1 VELPTVVTMAL
12 ANAFSLTVT
21 AVAYSTVMSA
31 LTVLVALPFWAPLAT
46 ASTGG
51 IQWLLGLFWPIGQF
65 WRMKCN
71 ARSFCIQ
78 NNTNYVYSV
87 ISLMRKLF
95 TKSTSFTEGSSN
107 IC

>member
-1 VELPTVVTMAL
+1 MAL
-12 ANAFSLTVT
+12 AEANAFSVT
-21 AVAYSTVMSA
+21 AVANSTVMSA
-31 LTVLVALPFWAPLAT
+31 LTVLVALPFGAPLAT
-46 ASTGG
+46 ASTVG
-51 IQWLLGLFWPIGQF
+51 IQWLLGLFWPIEPF
-65 WRMKCN
+65 RRMKCN

-78 NNTNYVYSV
+78 NNTNYVYLV